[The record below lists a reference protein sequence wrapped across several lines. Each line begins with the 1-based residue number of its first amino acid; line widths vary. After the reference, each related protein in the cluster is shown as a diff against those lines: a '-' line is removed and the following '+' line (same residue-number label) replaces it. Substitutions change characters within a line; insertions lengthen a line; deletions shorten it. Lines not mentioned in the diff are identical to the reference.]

1 MMRGKIVS
9 QVVAVIGI
17 LALSVALAQAGSGS
31 GTIAFSAFFECQG
44 INGAANLNQAITIG
58 DPFVFSAFPIQSAIV
73 GKAALACKQVQVRDA
88 TGQVPT
94 APPSGDVLKCYSIA
108 VQGPAETP
116 QFFNFTDAFGSETNV
131 RVQGSRYLCGTA
143 TESQ

>member
-1 MMRGKIVS
+1 MKGKIVS
-9 QVVAVIGI
+9 QVMVVLGI
-17 LALSVALAQAGSGS
+17 LAFLVTVAQAGSGS

-44 INGAANLNQAITIG
+44 INGAANLNQTITIG
-58 DPFVFSAFPIQSAIV
+58 DPFVFSAFPVQSVIV

-88 TGQVPT
+88 SGQVPI
-94 APPSGDVLKCYSIA
+94 APPSSDVLKCYSIA
-108 VQGPAETP
+108 VQGPAETL
-116 QFFNFTDAFGSETNV
+116 QFFNFADAFGTETNV